1 MKKSSIQK
9 LLKVHREVYKE
20 ELKMLVEEVLLAECG
35 EDELK
40 SNTSVKYE

>member
-40 SNTSVKYE
+40 SNTSVNYD